1 MKRNKWS
8 RVAAVILAAL
18 LLWWLF
24 WAILADE
31 DMQQMDETNVEI
43 MEEKNQEYIG
53 EILEVMT
60 EGFDRYAECYFGR
73 SYMDSPDVDGKVFFA
88 PGSRRPKYGEFVKV
102 LIDDAMDCDLIG
114 TMID

>member
-31 DMQQMDETNVEI
+31 DKQQLDETNVEI
-43 MEEKNQEYIG
+43 ME
-53 EILEVMT
+53 
-60 EGFDRYAECYFGR
+60 
-73 SYMDSPDVDGKVFFA
+73 
-88 PGSRRPKYGEFVKV
+88 
-102 LIDDAMDCDLIG
+102 
-114 TMID
+114 